1 MNNEQEIPKSNGKLS
16 SILNPIPTTVTSVQ
30 ESSQDTQN
38 NKETTTV
45 NGSGKASSLKIKKE
59 FKYPQPS
66 KEPTYSKN
74 EGSTS
79 SKTTTKPATKGSKQS
94 KTAASTATAAA
105 SSKSKTSKSSRK
117 RPLSPSDSEE
127 GRETSPQELE
137 RCRHPKHDEYMK
149 DKSPLVVVNNKRA
162 KLDKPPKL
170 VGMPKRLEGVLNI
183 DRGTKMCSRCINQT
197 DKDPQYTSHK
207 KYVSRKSVYK
217 KNERSRLM
225 IDMNGK

>member
-1 MNNEQEIPKSNGKLS
+1 MSNEQEIINSNGKLS
-16 SILNPIPTTVTSVQ
+16 SILNPTPTIDTSGQ
-30 ESSQDTQN
+30 ETSQETQ
-38 NKETTTV
+38 NKETTTT
-45 NGSGKASSLKIKKE
+45 NGSGKTSQKIKKE
-59 FKYPQPS
+59 SKNS
-66 KEPTYSKN
+66 KEPSSTKN
-74 EGSTS
+74 EGSTTT
-79 SKTTTKPATKGSKQS
+79 KTTTKQAATKGSKQS
-94 KTAASTATAAA
+94 KTISSKSSAAA

-127 GRETSPQELE
+127 GREPSQELE
-137 RCRHPKHDEYMK
+137 RCQHPKHDEYMK
-149 DKSPLVVVNNKRA
+149 NKPPSLVVNNKRA

-225 IDMNGK
+225 IDMTGK

>member
-1 MNNEQEIPKSNGKLS
+1 MSNEQEITNSNGKLS
-16 SILNPIPTTVTSVQ
+16 SILNPTPTNDTSGQ
-30 ESSQDTQN
+30 ETSQDTQN
-38 NKETTTV
+38 NNKETTTT
-45 NGSGKASSLKIKKE
+45 NGSGKTSQKIKKE
-59 FKYPQPS
+59 FKYPQNS
-66 KEPTYSKN
+66 KEPSSSKN
-74 EGSTS
+74 EGSI
-79 SKTTTKPATKGSKQS
+79 KTTTKPATKGSKQS
-94 KTAASTATAAA
+94 KTSSTKPSAAS
-105 SSKSKTSKSSRK
+105 SSKSKTSKNSRK

-127 GRETSPQELE
+127 GRETSQELE
-137 RCRHPKHDEYMK
+137 RCQHPKHDEYMK
-149 DKSPLVVVNNKRA
+149 TKPPTSVVNNKRA

>member
-1 MNNEQEIPKSNGKLS
+1 MSNEQEITNSNGKLS
-16 SILNPIPTTVTSVQ
+16 SILNPTPTIDTSGQ
-30 ESSQDTQN
+30 ETSQETQ
-38 NKETTTV
+38 NKETTTT
-45 NGSGKASSLKIKKE
+45 NGSGKTSQKIKKE
-59 FKYPQPS
+59 SKNS
-66 KEPTYSKN
+66 KEPSSTKN
-74 EGSTS
+74 EGSTTT
-79 SKTTTKPATKGSKQS
+79 KTTTKQAATKGSKQS
-94 KTAASTATAAA
+94 KTTSSKSSAAAS

-127 GRETSPQELE
+127 GREPSQELE
-137 RCRHPKHDEYMK
+137 RCQHPKHDEYMK
-149 DKSPLVVVNNKRA
+149 NKPPSLVVNNKRA

-225 IDMNGK
+225 IDMTG